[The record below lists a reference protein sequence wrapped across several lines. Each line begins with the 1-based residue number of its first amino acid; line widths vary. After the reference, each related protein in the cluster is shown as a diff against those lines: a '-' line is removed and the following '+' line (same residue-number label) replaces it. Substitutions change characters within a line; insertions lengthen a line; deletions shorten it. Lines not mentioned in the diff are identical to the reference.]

1 LDRNRGYDQAGQKGH
16 DRYSKVKELKLVA
29 KGGLLSLLGDAT
41 NYTLS
46 YVFLFVATHLLG
58 ASYLGAFYWA
68 LSLTSLLG
76 EFADVGTGQGLIYF
90 GSKYESEK
98 GKNRSFP
105 IFRFVLGFTLFNS
118 FILGCLLFFSA
129 PYVAD
134 FFHKPE
140 LAWLLRIFAISMP
153 LRAFWP
159 VAYKYFVARFKII
172 EGILYGDI
180 LRPIL
185 RVTFLLLFVFL
196 GMKAFA
202 LVGVEILVGAALI
215 LAGVIILLKMWGKDL
230 FSTGLNLREKKSLL
244 AYSIPFLPL
253 NIARG
258 ERVIIIIVG
267 FFMAVAQIGVFGVV
281 LKLAALSQVI
291 LTGLNFVFRPMVTKL
306 YSEKNFETLR
316 SIYKSITRW
325 IFILTLPI
333 SYLFIFYPA
342 SILSLFGNKFSAG
355 AVALTVVAIGYLFE
369 FGTSATQVIIN
380 MTGRSWLSLMNQIIC
395 FIAICV
401 FGLALI
407 PGYGMLGAAIAVAL
421 GLVSINLL
429 RLFQSFKIVGFTPYS
444 FYLLKPIVATLI
456 AGLVL
461 HFLFPI
467 GQMLALIQLLM
478 LVVGFFVIYGA
489 LVLVFRV
496 SQEDWELILA
506 ARRRVFR

>member
-1 LDRNRGYDQAGQKGH
+1 M
-16 DRYSKVKELKLVA
+16 KELKLVA
-29 KGGLLSLLGDAT
+29 KGGFLSLLGDAT

-46 YVFLFVATHLLG
+46 YVFLFLASHLLG

-68 LSLTSLLG
+68 LSVTSLLG

-90 GSKYESEK
+90 GSKYESEM
-98 GKNRSFP
+98 GENRSFP

-129 PYVAD
+129 PYVAN
-134 FFHKPE
+134 FFHKSE
-140 LAWLLRIFAISMP
+140 LTWLLRIFAISMP

-185 RVTFLLLFVFL
+185 RVVSLLLFVIL
-196 GMKAFA
+196 GLKAVA
-202 LVGVEILVGAALI
+202 LVGVEIFVGAALI
-215 LAGVIILLKMWGKDL
+215 LIGLIILFKMWGKDL
-230 FSTGLNLREKKSLL
+230 FSKGLDLREKKSLL
-244 AYSIPFLPL
+244 IYSIPFLPL

-306 YSEKNFETLR
+306 YSEKNFETLK

-325 IFILTLPI
+325 IFISTLPI
-333 SYLFIFYPA
+333 SYLFIFYPGSVLA
-342 SILSLFGNKFSAG
+342 LFGDKFSAG
-355 AVALTVVAIGYLFE
+355 AIALTVVAIGYLFE

-395 FIAICV
+395 FIAICT
-401 FGLALI
+401 FGVALI
-407 PGYGMLGAAIAVAL
+407 PSYGMLGAAVAVAL
-421 GLVSINLL
+421 GLVSINFL
-429 RLFQSFKIVGFTPYS
+429 RLVQSFRIVGFTPYS
-444 FYLLKPIVATLI
+444 FYLLKPILATLI
-456 AGLVL
+456 AGFIL

-467 GQMLALIQLLM
+467 GQMLTLIQLLL
-478 LVVGFFVIYGA
+478 LVAGFCVIYGV
-489 LVLVFRV
+489 LVLAFRV
-496 SQEDWELILA
+496 SQEDWALIIA
-506 ARRRVFR
+506 ARRRIFR